1 MKIDKISLFNFGS
14 YEGLTEFDTKIQD
27 DRNIILIGGK
37 NGAGKTTLFTAMRL
51 CLYGFMSMGYKN
63 INSFYNRSI
72 IKLINN
78 NAKLKKPAIAYV
90 QINLSLANGQGL
102 DFYEL
107 KRSWILTDNISETFI
122 VIKNGVELSQSETA
136 DFEKYILSLIPP
148 ELFNLYFF
156 DGEKIA
162 DFFMNEGSNTRIK
175 DAFLTLCGYDTF
187 DIMRKNFK
195 RVSSDNQSVGSLNNY
210 VSAKENYEVAKNE
223 LAISEQALSICK
235 SDLDTCESDL
245 VALEKNYS
253 KKGGITQEELNE
265 KILQLKE
272 EEKKRENWNT
282 ILKRW
287 ANDIIPFVMVKDQI
301 EEVKRQINSENDYLK
316 YKNFC
321 EILES
326 ESILAIL
333 NNQNLS
339 LDLVESTAK
348 KEYGNN
354 NNHILDLSLEQ
365 SSALLSQ
372 LNTILNFNAE
382 KIVKCKTLIKRSLKI
397 AAQIRKELENSSVDS
412 VQEYMKNRAALLEK
426 KSLLLNNQ
434 IELEQE
440 LQAKSDREIQ
450 TEGEFK
456 KAQVILE
463 EELKRASINDIAA
476 KSIVMLDKLQ
486 AILYHKQILRVESF
500 FRKEIST
507 LMRKTNFID
516 DIHIDDDFN
525 IHIYRNE
532 TISFS
537 KILETVYSNSQDQLI
552 SLFGEAAINKIML
565 AAPSGNIFDA
575 MEQLKMRRITAL
587 VLPIEIDKTSLSNG
601 EKQIFIMAVY
611 HSLVQLCTHDIPFII
626 DTPFARIDTEHRKNI
641 SKYFFSKLNGQV
653 FILSTNEEINSEHV
667 KIMKNKILA
676 TYMLEN
682 TDNKRTLVEK
692 NTYFEG

>member
-14 YEGLTEFDTKIQD
+14 YEGLTEFDTKVQD

-321 EILES
+321 EY
-326 ESILAIL
+326 
-333 NNQNLS
+333 Q
-339 LDLVESTAK
+339 
-348 KEYGNN
+348 YG
-354 NNHILDLSLEQ
+354 
-365 SSALLSQ
+365 
-372 LNTILNFNAE
+372 
-382 KIVKCKTLIKRSLKI
+382 
-397 AAQIRKELENSSVDS
+397 
-412 VQEYMKNRAALLEK
+412 
-426 KSLLLNNQ
+426 
-434 IELEQE
+434 
-440 LQAKSDREIQ
+440 
-450 TEGEFK
+450 
-456 KAQVILE
+456 
-463 EELKRASINDIAA
+463 
-476 KSIVMLDKLQ
+476 
-486 AILYHKQILRVESF
+486 
-500 FRKEIST
+500 
-507 LMRKTNFID
+507 
-516 DIHIDDDFN
+516 IH
-525 IHIYRNE
+525 
-532 TISFS
+532 
-537 KILETVYSNSQDQLI
+537 
-552 SLFGEAAINKIML
+552 
-565 AAPSGNIFDA
+565 
-575 MEQLKMRRITAL
+575 AL
-587 VLPIEIDKTSLSNG
+587 VRSFQT
-601 EKQIFIMAVY
+601 
-611 HSLVQLCTHDIPFII
+611 
-626 DTPFARIDTEHRKNI
+626 
-641 SKYFFSKLNGQV
+641 
-653 FILSTNEEINSEHV
+653 V
-667 KIMKNKILA
+667 KI
-676 TYMLEN
+676 T
-682 TDNKRTLVEK
+682 
-692 NTYFEG
+692 

>member
-1 MKIDKISLFNFGS
+1 
-14 YEGLTEFDTKIQD
+14 
-27 DRNIILIGGK
+27 
-37 NGAGKTTLFTAMRL
+37 
-51 CLYGFMSMGYKN
+51 
-63 INSFYNRSI
+63 
-72 IKLINN
+72 
-78 NAKLKKPAIAYV
+78 
-90 QINLSLANGQGL
+90 
-102 DFYEL
+102 
-107 KRSWILTDNISETFI
+107 
-122 VIKNGVELSQSETA
+122 
-136 DFEKYILSLIPP
+136 
-148 ELFNLYFF
+148 
-156 DGEKIA
+156 
-162 DFFMNEGSNTRIK
+162 MNEGSNTRIK

-195 RVSSDNQSVGSLNNY
+195 RVSSDNQSVGSLSNY

-223 LAISEQALSICK
+223 RAISEQALSICK

-382 KIVKCKTLIKRSLKI
+382 KIVKFKTLIKRSLKI

-412 VQEYMKNRAALLEK
+412 VQE
-426 KSLLLNNQ
+426 
-434 IELEQE
+434 
-440 LQAKSDREIQ
+440 
-450 TEGEFK
+450 
-456 KAQVILE
+456 
-463 EELKRASINDIAA
+463 
-476 KSIVMLDKLQ
+476 
-486 AILYHKQILRVESF
+486 
-500 FRKEIST
+500 
-507 LMRKTNFID
+507 
-516 DIHIDDDFN
+516 
-525 IHIYRNE
+525 
-532 TISFS
+532 
-537 KILETVYSNSQDQLI
+537 
-552 SLFGEAAINKIML
+552 
-565 AAPSGNIFDA
+565 
-575 MEQLKMRRITAL
+575 
-587 VLPIEIDKTSLSNG
+587 
-601 EKQIFIMAVY
+601 
-611 HSLVQLCTHDIPFII
+611 
-626 DTPFARIDTEHRKNI
+626 
-641 SKYFFSKLNGQV
+641 
-653 FILSTNEEINSEHV
+653 
-667 KIMKNKILA
+667 
-676 TYMLEN
+676 
-682 TDNKRTLVEK
+682 
-692 NTYFEG
+692 

>member
-223 LAISEQALSICK
+223 LTISEQALSICK

-486 AILYHKQILRVESF
+486 AILYHKQISRVESF

>member
-223 LAISEQALSICK
+223 LAISEQALNICK

>member
-1 MKIDKISLFNFGS
+1 MGKNKYVEVLDYRKSAQENILKVIKSHRSSGKSNKVPVKLRDYQEQAISSWVNNDYHGFYVMATGTGKTWTAIYSAKALIEKHPCMIVICAPYKHLVKQWAEDVQKAFPNG
-14 YEGLTEFDTKIQD
+14 K
-27 DRNIILIGGK
+27 IILVSSE
-37 NGAGKTTLFTAMRL
+37 NPTWE
-51 CLYGFMSMGYKN
+51 
-63 INSFYNRSI
+63 
-72 IKLINN
+72 
-78 NAKLKKPAIAYV
+78 V
-90 QINLSLANGQGL
+90 QINNEIIAQT
-102 DFYEL
+102 YKPE
-107 KRSWILTDNISETFI
+107 RQIIIISTIASFKMERFTN
-122 VIKNGVELSQSETA
+122 VIS
-136 DFEKYILSLIPP
+136 
-148 ELFNLYFF
+148 
-156 DGEKIA
+156 
-162 DFFMNEGSNTRIK
+162 
-175 DAFLTLCGYDTF
+175 
-187 DIMRKNFK
+187 
-195 RVSSDNQSVGSLNNY
+195 
-210 VSAKENYEVAKNE
+210 
-223 LAISEQALSICK
+223 K
-235 SDLDTCESDL
+235 SKQE
-245 VALEKNYS
+245 
-253 KKGGITQEELNE
+253 ITQEELNE

-486 AILYHKQILRVESF
+486 AILYHKQISRVESF

-587 VLPIEIDKTSLSNG
+587 VLPIEIDTTSLSNG

-676 TYMLEN
+676 KYMLEN

>member
-14 YEGLTEFDTKIQD
+14 YEGLTEFDTKVQD

>member
-14 YEGLTEFDTKIQD
+14 YEGLTEFDTKVQD

-122 VIKNGVELSQSETA
+122 VIKIGVELSQSETA

-210 VSAKENYEVAKNE
+210 VSAKEKYEVAKNE

>member
-14 YEGLTEFDTKIQD
+14 YEGLTEFDTKVQD

-210 VSAKENYEVAKNE
+210 VSAKEKYEVAKNE

>member
-14 YEGLTEFDTKIQD
+14 YEGLTEFDTKVQD

-37 NGAGKTTLFTAMRL
+37 NGAGKTTLFKAMRL